1 MAQPAERGVWSMVWS
16 FVFVLVMGL
25 EAATGAAA
33 PQEAPQT
40 EPPSESETSPAPPT
54 FEAEIAVTGTL
65 IPRPDL
71 EALSPVTVMEPE
83 EIAATGLTRLED
95 LLTTLPQVYPGQNA
109 TIANGASGTATVDL
123 RNLGTV
129 RTLVLVNGR
138 RLPAGDAQVTV
149 PDLNFIP
156 PALIKR
162 IDILT
167 GGASSVYG
175 ADAVAGVVNFVLDT
189 RLEGFRGGVGYGIY
203 QHDNDN
209 QLAQEINTAAGYDAP
224 TGSTWDGGVAYA
236 NAAYGAGFASGRG
249 HATVYLDYRNTD
261 SITRDRRDYANC
273 TALAS
278 AGGPYCGGSITI
290 PEGLFY
296 AFAPN
301 FSYGIPYVLDPVT
314 NRLRLPVLPDDYY
327 NYSAVNHLQRPDE
340 RWLGGAF
347 AEYRFAPQV
356 EGYLELMLMDDSTD
370 AQIAPSADFGSTRRL
385 NCDNPMLSD
394 EQRALLCTRFGYSDD
409 DYANVVIHRRSVET
423 GNRIDSLRHTAWR
436 LLTGLRGDLGA
447 HWSYDVYA
455 LWTDVQISES
465 YQNEVNVSRMAD
477 ALDVVGDPS
486 DPSTWRCRSGNPGC
500 VPWNIFQV
508 GGVTR
513 EAADFI
519 RTRAESDSSTSTKM
533 IDGTIVGDLEAY
545 GWKLPGGVEGVQ
557 IALGATYRR
566 EGLTIAP
573 DEVFREGDAA
583 GFGGPLPAVDG
594 EYSVAELYA
603 EGLVPILQSARGAED
618 LSVELGYRLSD
629 YNLAGTHPT
638 WKAQLSWMPVRGFRL
653 RGGVARAVRAPNVIE
668 LFTPQVP
675 GVGGTDICANDPDTG
690 QPQASFEECARTGV
704 TPEQYGN
711 ILAHPGG
718 LYNTIEGGNLAL
730 VPETGDTAT
739 VGLVLDGFGLRG
751 LSAALDYYDIRM
763 EETIEAPGAAGTIN
777 ACARTGDPVICGL
790 IHRDAAGS
798 LWLTP
803 DGYTLNIQ
811 QNVGAR
817 RSRGVDLNL
826 GYLRSVGSADFLEL
840 SLVGTYLMERS
851 IDGPSFAYDC
861 AGYFGH
867 QCRLPSPRWQHRAM
881 LAWETGFDTV
891 FNLRWRMIGPVTN
904 DDLSP
909 DGDLASPTEVPD
921 WEASGSA
928 EVAAYHYLDLSAS
941 YNFSAG
947 VQLTVG
953 INNLLDKEPPLVAG
967 FIGNDFGAGM
977 IGMYDPWGRFI
988 HADLRFTF

>member
-1 MAQPAERGVWSMVWS
+1 MTQPAGRGAWSLVWS
-16 FVFVLVMGL
+16 FVLILVMGL

-71 EALSPVTVMEPE
+71 EALSPVTVMEPA
-83 EIAATGLTRLED
+83 EIVAAGLTRLED
-95 LLTTLPQVYPGQNA
+95 LLTTLPQVYPGQNS
-109 TIANGASGTATVDL
+109 TISNGASGTATVDL

-138 RLPAGDAQVTV
+138 RLPTGDVQVTV

-156 PALIKR
+156 PALIRR

-175 ADAVAGVVNFVLDT
+175 ADAVAGVVNFVLET

-209 QLAQEINTAAGYDAP
+209 ALAQRINAEAGYDVP
-224 TGSTWDGGVAYA
+224 TGSSWDGGVAYA
-236 NAAYGAGFASGRG
+236 NAAYGAGFAGGRG
-249 HATVYLDYRNTD
+249 HATVYLDYRRTD
-261 SITRDRRDYANC
+261 SITRDLRDYANC
-273 TALAS
+273 SALAS
-278 AGGPYCGGSITI
+278 ANGPYCGGSITI

-301 FSYGIPYVLDPVT
+301 FSFGVPYVLDQET
-314 NRLRLPVLPDDYY
+314 NRLRLPNLPDDYY
-327 NYSAVNHLQRPDE
+327 NYNSVNYMQRPDE

-347 AEYRFAPQV
+347 AEYDFTPEVQ
-356 EGYLELMLMDDSTD
+356 GYLELMLMDDSTD
-370 AQIAPSADFGSTRRL
+370 AQIAPSADFGSTWRL
-385 NCDNPMLSD
+385 NCDNPMLSE
-394 EQRALLCTRFGYSDD
+394 EQRALLCTRFGYSEDQ
-409 DYANVVIHRRSVET
+409 YANVIIYRRSVET
-423 GNRIDSLRHTAWR
+423 GNRIDSLQHTAWR
-436 LLTGLRGDLGA
+436 LLAGLRGDLNEN
-447 HWSYDVYA
+447 WSYDVYVLGTEVNIA
-455 LWTDVQISES
+455 RS
-465 YQNEVNVSRMAD
+465 YENEVNVSRMTD
-477 ALDVVGDPS
+477 ALDVIGDPS
-486 DPSTWRCRSGNPGC
+486 DPSSWRCRSGNPGC

-513 EAADFI
+513 EAADYI
-519 RTRAESDSSTSTKM
+519 RTRAQSDSSTTTEMVDAKV
-533 IDGTIVGDLEAY
+533 VGDLETS
-545 GWKLPGGVEGVQ
+545 GWKLPGAAEGVQ
-557 IALGATYRR
+557 IALGAAYRR
-566 EGLTIAP
+566 EGLTINP
-573 DEVFREGDAA
+573 DEVFRQGDAA
-583 GFGGPLPAVDG
+583 GFEGPLPVVDG
-594 EYSVAELYA
+594 DYSVEELYA
-603 EGLVPILQSARGAED
+603 EALVPILQFVRGAQD
-618 LSVELGYRLSD
+618 LALELGYRLSD

-638 WKAQLSWMPVRGFRL
+638 WKAQLSWMPVRGLRL

-668 LFTPQVP
+668 IFTPQTA

-704 TPEQYGN
+704 TQEQYGN
-711 ILAHPGG
+711 ILANPAD
-718 LYNTIEGGNLAL
+718 LYNTVEGGNTELE
-730 VPETGDTAT
+730 PETGDTAT
-739 VGLVLDGFGLRG
+739 FGLVLDGPGVRG

-763 EETIEAPGAAGTIN
+763 EETIQAPGAAGIMN
-777 ACARTGDPVICGL
+777 ACARTGDPFICSL

-798 LWLTP
+798 LWLTR
-803 DGYTLNIQ
+803 DGYFLNIQ

-817 RSRGVDLNL
+817 RSRGIDLNL
-826 GYLRSVGSADFLEL
+826 GYLQPVGSASFLEL

-851 IDGPSFAYDC
+851 IGAPSFEYDC
-861 AGYFGH
+861 AGYFGD

-909 DGDLASPTEVPD
+909 DSDLAFPAEVPD

-928 EVAAYHYLDLSAS
+928 EIAAYNYLDLSAS
-941 YNFSAG
+941 YNFSSS
-947 VQLTVG
+947 VQLTFGV
-953 INNLLDKEPPLVAG
+953 NNLLDKEPPLVAG
-967 FIGNDFGAGM
+967 FPGNDLGVGI